1 MEDTTTT
8 VIAEDGPALPTDPG
22 AEVTVV
28 FSYTT
33 TYRADSLTVDTIH
46 KMVSQAAMDEGTE
59 VVEPDEGPYDNY
71 SDPTEYVDALLEAQ
85 APGVTR
91 LVLALLRDNADIED
105 EDHSV
110 EEVS

>member
-1 MEDTTTT
+1 MDDTNTT
-8 VIAEDGPALPTDPG
+8 VITEDAPVSTDLS
-22 AEVTVV
+22 AEVTVI

-33 TYRADSLTVDTIH
+33 FYRSESLTVDTIR
-46 KMVSQAAMDEGTE
+46 KMVSQAATDEGTE
-59 VVEPDEGPYDNY
+59 AVEPTAGLYDDY

-105 EDHSV
+105 EEHSV

>member
-1 MEDTTTT
+1 MDDTTTT
-8 VIAEDGPALPTDPG
+8 VITEDGPALPTDPG
-22 AEVTVV
+22 AEVTVI

-46 KMVSQAAMDEGTE
+46 AMVSQAATDEGTE
-59 VVEPDEGPYDNY
+59 IVEPTPGRYDDY
-71 SDPTEYVDALLEAQ
+71 SDPAEYVDALLDAQ
-85 APGVTR
+85 PSGVAR

-105 EDHSV
+105 EEHTV